1 MKTLDYGPVVTLAM
15 DNDISAAELLA
26 VLREHVRHRE
36 SASTCG
42 NPEHVDAMIFAT
54 RKDLPAFASTADG
67 RPRLHESPVG
77 ARAIPGGLVAQI
89 AAATERRRIDRR
101 NSFIL
106 FCVVMIVISAGIVA
120 HFLRILP

>member
-42 NPEHVDAMIFAT
+42 NPEHVDAMLFAT
-54 RKDLPAFASTADG
+54 RKDLPAFA
-67 RPRLHESPVG
+67 R
-77 ARAIPGGLVAQI
+77 LVAQI

>member
-15 DNDISAAELLA
+15 DNDISAVELLC
-26 VLREHVRHRE
+26 VLRDHIRSRAEH
-36 SASTCG
+36 S
-42 NPEHVDAMIFAT
+42 
-54 RKDLPAFASTADG
+54 LPAFTSTADG